1 MGAIFAVW
9 LTPCNGLA
17 KNQTSHSREV
27 RSRRED
33 LSMGVPGATR
43 PAAARGESGRLRP
56 LGSVVVVVGVIAV
69 AVTVAWY
76 VMPKAT
82 PDRPAPAAS
91 VPSVTVEPAIV
102 REVTRTVVYELT
114 GGDVAHNLTYVATG
128 GDLEQQ
134 AEVRLPW
141 SVTVRRKAPS
151 EQPVFSSLVAQSA
164 GALLCRIRVDG
175 HVVAEKSVAG
185 EGRQLSC
192 SA

>member
-1 MGAIFAVW
+1 M
-9 LTPCNGLA
+9 
-17 KNQTSHSREV
+17 
-27 RSRRED
+27 
-33 LSMGVPGATR
+33 
-43 PAAARGESGRLRP
+43 
-56 LGSVVVVVGVIAV
+56 VVIGVIAV

-82 PDRPAPAAS
+82 PDDRPAPAAA
-91 VPSVTVEPAIV
+91 VPSVTVEPATAH
-102 REVTRTVVYELT
+102 EVTRTVVYELT
-114 GGDVAHNLTYVATG
+114 GGDLAHNLTYVANG

-134 AEVRLPW
+134 AEVHLPW
-141 SVTVRRKAPS
+141 SVTVQRKVPA

>member
-1 MGAIFAVW
+1 
-9 LTPCNGLA
+9 
-17 KNQTSHSREV
+17 
-27 RSRRED
+27 
-33 LSMGVPGATR
+33 MGVPGATR
-43 PAAARGESGRLRP
+43 PTAVRGEPGRLRP
-56 LGSVVVVVGVIAV
+56 LGSGVVVVGVIAV
-69 AVTVAWY
+69 AVAVAWY

-91 VPSVTVEPAIV
+91 VPSATVEPGIA

-114 GGDVAHNLTYVATG
+114 GEDVARNLTYVAAG

-141 SVTVRRKAPS
+141 SVTVQRTTVA
-151 EQPVFSSLVAQSA
+151 EQPVFSSLVAQST

>member
-1 MGAIFAVW
+1 MELIFSGW

-43 PAAARGESGRLRP
+43 PTAARGETGRLRP
-56 LGSVVVVVGVIAV
+56 LGSVVVVAGVIAV

-91 VPSVTVEPAIV
+91 VPSVTVEPAV
-102 REVTRTVVYELT
+102 AQEVTRTVVYELT

-134 AEVRLPW
+134 AEVQLPW
-141 SVTVRRKAPS
+141 SVTVQRKAPAA
-151 EQPVFSSLVAQSA
+151 QPVFSSLVAQSA

-175 HVVAEKSVAG
+175 HVVAEKSVSG

>member
-1 MGAIFAVW
+1 M
-9 LTPCNGLA
+9 
-17 KNQTSHSREV
+17 

-43 PAAARGESGRLRP
+43 PTAARGESGRLRP
-56 LGSVVVVVGVIAV
+56 LGSAVAGVVAV

-82 PDRPAPAAS
+82 PDRPAPAAAVPS
-91 VPSVTVEPAIV
+91 GPSVTVEPV
-102 REVTRTVVYELT
+102 TVHEVTRTVVYELT

-141 SVTVRRKAPS
+141 SVTVQRKAPA
-151 EQPVFSSLVAQSA
+151 EQPVFSSLVAQST

>member
-1 MGAIFAVW
+1 M
-9 LTPCNGLA
+9 
-17 KNQTSHSREV
+17 

-43 PAAARGESGRLRP
+43 PTAARGESGRLRP
-56 LGSVVVVVGVIAV
+56 LGSAVVVVGVIAV

-102 REVTRTVVYELT
+102 REVTRTVVYELA
-114 GGDVAHNLTYVATG
+114 GEDVAHNLTYVATG

-141 SVTVRRKAPS
+141 SVTVQRKAPA
-151 EQPVFSSLVAQSA
+151 EQPVFSSLVAQST

-175 HVVAEKSVAG
+175 QVVAEKSVAG